1 MKKILTLFFLGL
13 FMLAG
18 SASVQ
23 ARNGG
28 NDDRDTTTRK
38 EKRAKA
44 RKAKAGKDDK
54 GDAKISIS
62 ERGTPTDKPKKE
74 KTAGDPQKPRNEE
87 YGD

>member
-1 MKKILTLFFLGL
+1 MKKLLPLLFLGL
-13 FMLAG
+13 FTLAG
-18 SASVQ
+18 NASLH
-23 ARNGG
+23 AGNGR
-28 NDDRDTTTRK
+28 NDDRDTTSRK

-62 ERGTPTDKPKKE
+62 ERGTPNDKPKKE

-87 YGD
+87 SAE